1 MKKAESIGLRN
12 EKLARAALQKAAALK
27 DVTALNHAKNNLRLA
42 REVKEANVKAAN
54 KKKTAIDSK
63 HAKKIKKELKAQK
76 STLKAADK
84 KIAASNKTIIHC
96 KAKIDRVKMGKG
108 KNGTIKIAVLRKK
121 MLDALDVKK
130 TAVLTK
136 ESSKANILER
146 LTPMQQKMMKGAH
159 KDVNLKIQKNIAKDQ
174 GAKVTMIEENITVT
188 TYEMKNIASQIADIK
203 KSGKSELEITKKT
216 APLVVKKEKLLAA
229 KKSMVVKKKIS
240 AKKAANAK
248 SAAARILKGKLGKIY
263 AAEKKIKKL
272 VSQKTKNLEKKVASS
287 KASLEVLRAKV
298 NGAKSEVQKAEM
310 AKELAKSEKAHKQF
324 KSEANLEITTI
335 QETVTSEETN
345 KLVKPEI
352 STTKL
357 KWAVR
362 KVSPTTGLKI
372 VDKVAKDLHQANKIM
387 SKDLKKA
394 TVLAESLV
402 PQITEQYVTVTTTI
416 TEIQTTET
424 QIIEVEQSGQPE
436 TAKAMKAD
444 LMEKKKALQ
453 VKQSELAKLKSSLS
467 TNENKVKDLKLK
479 KVEHIKKIA
488 ENKKVAITTQKKL
501 KTESQKRKQKA
512 QVMLKKNKKSLAKV
526 RVQIKKAKAS
536 GAKGSEISKLENSA
550 TMFSTSVETQQ
561 TTIITSTTE
570 IMETETSI
578 KGSEAENMVR
588 SSWISKESDIASGT
602 KTDWM
607 SGTAEISSMTTME
620 SSTTTTS
627 SSGMNTTEESVTTKT
642 SSSWGRRRMSVLRND
657 MTITPEQLQMVAGVL
672 GESIDTK
679 TGQLV
684 LRVR

>member
-1 MKKAESIGLRN
+1 VKKAESIGLRN

-248 SAAARILKGKLGKIY
+248 SAAARILDGKLGKIY

-272 VSQKTKNLEKKVASS
+272 VS
-287 KASLEVLRAKV
+287 
-298 NGAKSEVQKAEM
+298 
-310 AKELAKSEKAHKQF
+310 
-324 KSEANLEITTI
+324 
-335 QETVTSEETN
+335 
-345 KLVKPEI
+345 
-352 STTKL
+352 
-357 KWAVR
+357 
-362 KVSPTTGLKI
+362 
-372 VDKVAKDLHQANKIM
+372 
-387 SKDLKKA
+387 
-394 TVLAESLV
+394 
-402 PQITEQYVTVTTTI
+402 
-416 TEIQTTET
+416 
-424 QIIEVEQSGQPE
+424 
-436 TAKAMKAD
+436 
-444 LMEKKKALQ
+444 
-453 VKQSELAKLKSSLS
+453 
-467 TNENKVKDLKLK
+467 
-479 KVEHIKKIA
+479 
-488 ENKKVAITTQKKL
+488 
-501 KTESQKRKQKA
+501 
-512 QVMLKKNKKSLAKV
+512 
-526 RVQIKKAKAS
+526 
-536 GAKGSEISKLENSA
+536 
-550 TMFSTSVETQQ
+550 
-561 TTIITSTTE
+561 
-570 IMETETSI
+570 
-578 KGSEAENMVR
+578 
-588 SSWISKESDIASGT
+588 
-602 KTDWM
+602 
-607 SGTAEISSMTTME
+607 
-620 SSTTTTS
+620 
-627 SSGMNTTEESVTTKT
+627 
-642 SSSWGRRRMSVLRND
+642 
-657 MTITPEQLQMVAGVL
+657 
-672 GESIDTK
+672 
-679 TGQLV
+679 
-684 LRVR
+684 